1 MKHTELLKR
10 LPKNPK
16 YVNKQ
21 LLATQGI
28 VNVYYQFQTRLK

>member
-21 LLATQGI
+21 LAPQGI
-28 VNVYYQFQTRLK
+28 VKVYYQFQTHLK